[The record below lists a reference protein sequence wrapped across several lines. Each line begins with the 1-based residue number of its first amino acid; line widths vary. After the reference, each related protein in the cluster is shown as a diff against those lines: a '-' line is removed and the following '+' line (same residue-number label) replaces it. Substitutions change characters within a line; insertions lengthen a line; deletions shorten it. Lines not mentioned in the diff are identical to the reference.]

1 MTQASSEE
9 AQASISKVQRVRNA
23 ADTLGISERTV
34 YRRLRSGKIEAL
46 SEISKP
52 TDTVMTNDM
61 ANRMEDLLRSQNAD
75 LSKHLEC
82 QNDMTLDKLS
92 CLWQNLTER
101 DAQIRVLLQN
111 QQELT
116 LTIQNLQEQIYEL
129 ARLALTQTVRAEE
142 HAVAFPVAPE
152 QIPAQTAVG
161 LRGWLRSLWN
171 RAGRR

>member
-1 MTQASSEE
+1 MIEASSEE
-9 AQASISKVQRVRNA
+9 AQGPISKVQRVRNA

-34 YRRLRSGKIEAL
+34 YRRLRAGTIEAL
-46 SEISKP
+46 SDITKP

-61 ANRMEDLLRSQNAD
+61 ADGLVELLRTQD
-75 LSKHLEC
+75 TELRKQLEC
-82 QNDMTLDKLS
+82 QNDMTIDKLS
-92 CLWQNLTER
+92 CLWQNLSER

-142 HAVAFPVAPE
+142 HALALPVRPE
-152 QIPAQTAVG
+152 QIPAQKAVG
-161 LRGWLRSLWN
+161 LRGWLRSIWS
-171 RAGRR
+171 RTGSR